1 MEVLNNKIGSYKFK
15 PAKNNS
21 KGIIV
26 FIHGFATNSDYH
38 DSIAEKFVD
47 YDYYAF
53 ELPGHGY
60 TSVDLKAKININKLF
75 VKFCISMIKKLE
87 LDNFVLIGHSMG
99 GSIAMRIA
107 NRIKPKINKLI
118 LVTPMN
124 SSITWKTLSCFFMF
138 NPKNFNKTLALNN
151 VLYKDLTKTINLD
164 IENYISNEHKYQI
177 KHIKFFKKLKYK
189 MFSLTNLKDCMQ
201 EERNLST
208 PTLLMVG
215 EYDQTIPYKS
225 AIRSIKRMNKPFI
238 QVTIFTNSAHL
249 PFREEPDKYFK
260 DVIDFIE

>member
-15 PAKNNS
+15 PAASES
-21 KGIIV
+21 KGVIV

-38 DSIAEKFVD
+38 DSVAEKFVN

-60 TSVDLKAKININKLF
+60 TNIDSKNKININTLF
-75 VKFCISMIKKLE
+75 VNFCLSMIKKLK
-87 LDNFVLIGHSMG
+87 LDNFFLIGHSMG

-107 NRIKPKINKLI
+107 NKIKSKVQKLI

-124 SSITWKTLSCFFMF
+124 SSITLKTLSCFFIF

-164 IENYISNEHKYQI
+164 VENYISNEHMYQV

-189 MFSLTNLKDCMQ
+189 MFSLTNLKDCMK

-215 EYDQTIPYKS
+215 EYDQTIPYKA
-225 AIRSIKRMNKPFI
+225 AIRSIKRSNKPFI
-238 QVTIFTNSAHL
+238 QVAIFTNSAHL
-249 PFREEPDKYFK
+249 PFKEEPEKYLK